1 MSSLVARFG
10 AWLRSVEFAV
20 TATSVVVAL
29 IAGQVAFT
37 VSHETTD
44 GFFVIL
50 LAGVAVPGIY
60 ETNWPTAYD
69 RRLVGAAWAVGA
81 CVAVLACYVV
91 VLAALSLVLDGVT
104 PSAAAFATAWLL
116 GIMAAGATEIE
127 SA

>member
-91 VLAALSLVLDGVT
+91 VLAALSLVLDGVA

-127 SA
+127 SP

>member
-1 MSSLVARFG
+1 MPSLVARFG

-20 TATSVVVAL
+20 TATGVAVAL
-29 IAGQVAFT
+29 IAGQIAFT
-37 VSHETTD
+37 TSHEPTD
-44 GFFVIL
+44 GFFMML

-81 CVAVLACYVV
+81 CVALLVCYVLV
-91 VLAALSLVLDGVT
+91 VAALSLVLGGVV

-116 GIMAAGATEIE
+116 GIMAAGATALD